1 MNSNFKSGFL
11 IEKENVT
18 YYILSLN
25 IHGGSGMGANY
36 PYDEI
41 YYLVEKDFFEVHK
54 DEYCMAHDSILSDV
68 LKIYDKHGVVL
79 CHQDDVSPH
88 WSEKIQDISNI
99 LDNFD
104 SDILGLLGYPI
115 K

>member
-11 IEKENVT
+11 IEKDNVT

-36 PYDEI
+36 PYDGI
-41 YYLVEKDFFEVHK
+41 YYLVEKDFFEARK
-54 DEYCMAHDSILSDV
+54 DEYCMAHDSILSKV
-68 LKIYDKHGVVL
+68 LQTYDKHGLAL
-79 CHQDDVSPH
+79 CHQDEVSPH

-99 LDNFD
+99 LDNLD
-104 SDILGLLGYPI
+104 SEILELLGYSI